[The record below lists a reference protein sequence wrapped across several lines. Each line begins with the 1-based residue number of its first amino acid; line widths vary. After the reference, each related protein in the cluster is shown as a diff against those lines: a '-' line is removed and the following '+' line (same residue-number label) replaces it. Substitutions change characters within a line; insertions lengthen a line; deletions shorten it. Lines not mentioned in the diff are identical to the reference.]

1 MRTIG
6 TLFTCDRCGQEQF
19 DDNAHFPHINK
30 VGVPVNWRWESIL
43 DVDLC
48 PDCSSEL
55 DKQLKIFLRMD
66 QYELDLT
73 PDTKEVIENE
83 GIS

>member
-6 TLFTCDRCGQEQF
+6 TLFTCDRCGKEQF
-19 DDNAHFPHINK
+19 EDNVHYINK
-30 VGVPVNWRWESIL
+30 GDVPFNWCWESIL

-55 DKQLKIFLRMD
+55 DKQLNFFLRMD

-83 GIS
+83 GVS